1 MSSFETQVWQRP
13 RVRRA
18 DLCLYGRRLRCRRLL
33 WHPVYRQIV
42 GVRGVCS
49 VFKKPILFKV
59 PSRVPEKSAGQ
70 VLENRRLNLSVKNVE
85 IVGRMSVIQE
95 NVRTCD
101 LLCAKAL
108 LSGFHTFKTA
118 CAGSLWLLRCCSSK
132 LAIPRNAV

>member
-59 PSRVPEKSAGQ
+59 TEPSSRKK
-70 VLENRRLNLSVKNVE
+70 LSCN
-85 IVGRMSVIQE
+85 
-95 NVRTCD
+95 
-101 LLCAKAL
+101 
-108 LSGFHTFKTA
+108 
-118 CAGSLWLLRCCSSK
+118 LRCNK
-132 LAIPRNAV
+132 VQQEVQQDADEIRQQT